1 MPRIALL
8 GDSIFDNAP
17 YTGGGPSVIDHLRG
31 TLPADWAADLLAIDG
46 SLSTDV
52 PRQLNSLTGLHTHL
66 VLSVGGND
74 ALQRLDVLSA
84 PVHSGEEALVLLAA
98 AAEGFSANYRS
109 VIDRCL
115 GLGMPLV
122 VCTIYNG
129 NFPQPGFQAAVRMA
143 LGAFN
148 DVIIRTAMTRSLRVI
163 ELREVCVSSE
173 DYANPI
179 EPSVL
184 GGAKIAR
191 AIASALFNG
200 QHFGPGARIAA

>member
-1 MPRIALL
+1 MCSRRPYIRVKKLWSSWPPPRK
-8 GDSIFDNAP
+8 
-17 YTGGGPSVIDHLRG
+17 
-31 TLPADWAADLLAIDG
+31 G
-46 SLSTDV
+46 SLRT
-52 PRQLNSLTGLHTHL
+52 T
-66 VLSVGGND
+66 
-74 ALQRLDVLSA
+74 
-84 PVHSGEEALVLLAA
+84 EVLLTAA
-98 AAEGFSANYRS
+98 WA
-109 VIDRCL
+109 
-115 GLGMPLV
+115 LGMPLV

-200 QHFGPGARIAA
+200 QHFGPGARITA